1 MKCSFLRT
9 LNACECARV
18 CDATDKGQTAT
29 AGKPVILEM
38 HQQILQNE
46 EYIKLSSQMKCEDCG
61 LTLYK
66 LEWMRFQAG
75 ECFTASIFL
84 HMLNHWYHRSV
95 QQVDQ
100 ENKHW
105 CCNRDQMSKET
116 LGLKGLKRWNKTK
129 ESERCDVIYSVV
141 IESSVL
147 TSNNMYSMDAF
158 FIWYHD
164 LRDSKMLCD

>member
-1 MKCSFLRT
+1 MCTHVRTYTHTQEHTQTNKHAEHNEAEISLEENNRKSSEYLKLLLSLLKCSFLRT

-66 LEWMRFQAG
+66 LE
-75 ECFTASIFL
+75 
-84 HMLNHWYHRSV
+84 
-95 QQVDQ
+95 
-100 ENKHW
+100 
-105 CCNRDQMSKET
+105 
-116 LGLKGLKRWNKTK
+116 
-129 ESERCDVIYSVV
+129 
-141 IESSVL
+141 
-147 TSNNMYSMDAF
+147 
-158 FIWYHD
+158 
-164 LRDSKMLCD
+164 